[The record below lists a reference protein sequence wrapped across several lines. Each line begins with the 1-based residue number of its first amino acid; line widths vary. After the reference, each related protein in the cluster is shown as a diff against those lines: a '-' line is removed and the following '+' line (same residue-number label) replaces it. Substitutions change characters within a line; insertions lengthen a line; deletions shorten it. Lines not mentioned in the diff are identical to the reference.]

1 MSMVS
6 GISQNSSAVDLAQS
20 IDALAAVLRNSS
32 AQSMQ
37 LAEKLLRI
45 GAQQAIQDSSVG
57 ARVDTSA

>member
-20 IDALAAVLRNSS
+20 IDALAAVLRTSS